1 MLFPFKLSLYF
12 LKNDILE
19 ISGLVFFHQIINHDP
34 RVPWRAVVQSRP
46 GFLAK

>member
-12 LKNDILE
+12 LKNEILE

-34 RVPWRAVVQSRP
+34 ESPEEQWYSPSRFP
-46 GFLAK
+46 C